1 MLPSLLEEILKE
13 IEIFEITEAEFEIGK
28 KAQIEDYLNTLI
40 KPKAHFQFLNSDW
53 IANNQQFWKWIK
65 RDLPLI
71 FVLSSFWTDTN
82 HCEIAFENLENSLF
96 MISKTLA
103 GKNLWPPYQEL

>member
-40 KPKAHFQFLNSDW
+40 KPKAGFQYFLLFL
-53 IANNQQFWKWIK
+53 IGQPIK
-65 RDLPLI
+65 
-71 FVLSSFWTDTN
+71 
-82 HCEIAFENLENSLF
+82 
-96 MISKTLA
+96 
-103 GKNLWPPYQEL
+103 

>member
-40 KPKAHFQFLNSDW
+40 KPKARFQKEFLFLIGEPIEKSILKTRNKGLAVDICSQLVL
-53 IANNQQFWKWIK
+53 NRYQPL
-65 RDLPLI
+65 RDCQRELEKLT
-71 FVLSSFWTDTN
+71 FSEFQDT
-82 HCEIAFENLENSLF
+82 CR
-96 MISKTLA
+96 
-103 GKNLWPPYQEL
+103 

>member
-40 KPKAHFQFLNSDW
+40 KPKARFQNLVSDW
-53 IANNQQFWKWIK
+53 SANQITFRKRHT
-65 RDLPLI
+65 RDLPSI
-71 FVLSSFWTDTN
+71 FVHN
-82 HCEIAFENLENSLF
+82 
-96 MISKTLA
+96 
-103 GKNLWPPYQEL
+103 